1 MRNSVEY
8 HNLPLPAGYWDL
20 HLTLAVVPLALSP
33 FSLSTQIAYPRSSS
47 YWGFAEKHKGVTND
61 LTKSEEDVQNN
72 SESTWNVLTGLYREQ
87 FTAR

>member
-1 MRNSVEY
+1 MRNSIEY
-8 HNLPLPAGYWDL
+8 HDLPLPAGDWDL
-20 HLTLAVVPLALSP
+20 RLTLAVVPLALSP